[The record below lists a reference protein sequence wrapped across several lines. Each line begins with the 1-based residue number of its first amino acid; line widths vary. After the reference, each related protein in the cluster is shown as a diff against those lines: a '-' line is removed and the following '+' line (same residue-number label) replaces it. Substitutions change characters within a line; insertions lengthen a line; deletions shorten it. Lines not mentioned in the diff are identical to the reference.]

1 MKFRRFVVW
10 LMISSFLLA
19 RTEAFAQSH
28 EQGVAAG
35 TAANAVIR
43 GLVNAPSATAVV
55 PGYTNA
61 PPETA
66 YAGRPSLGTD
76 ANARLAACA
85 LAPDDPTCQALL
97 NAVNSANTPRQA
109 IGANDPTV
117 AAASRIARNPSLDLG
132 DLSGFYSGCVT
143 ATTAQPAGM
152 QTRHCSRHVGAGNYS
167 CTRNLDVDVTR
178 TPSCDDGHWFTGAGD
193 GTASLAV
200 QCLPNR
206 TAANQHFRV
215 TYPGIDP
222 LFFDYSLAA
231 PSVFPV
237 KTRVMGTHIDPVIGA
252 IDISLF
258 LVDNHCV
265 GDACSITGIVTED
278 VRHICDG
285 GSCQD
290 ETPFLPVYSPCPAGT
305 LSGDKLWPV
314 SFCIL
319 CQDTP
324 TLDERFCYAPYTKD
338 TPPAT
343 PKLVAIDATGTYPS
357 FEWYAHSPR
366 VLTGWAP
373 NPPYGPFGV
382 MQLGYTRPHHDIRTS
397 DRWTT
402 TCPANMTGARC
413 APSGSPVCITGAAER
428 DVGGVSVT
436 KPCWAYQVPHAC
448 SDARD
453 PDQCGPLIAAGC
465 APRSSVC
472 RSRSAATGVCEIFD
486 EEYACPVPAETITT
500 VGQCPNNVFC
510 LGNSCFNT
518 SYSNDVDF
526 ARTMSMMEA
535 AREAGVYLDS
545 DRLEVFKGEAN
556 RCRDR
561 LLKNCCYTD
570 GAGAGMTNQSM
581 FGSGTRL
588 VYDVLMNSENR
599 EFVTQGMSALLS
611 GAGFSGSFSAY
622 GFTIAVNGTA
632 LPAGSSVLYASS
644 ATAGQGFVIAFDPW
658 SLVIAIIIYV
668 ILSMMSCNEEEA
680 RLALKEGA
688 GLCHSVGSYC
698 SKCIRHPLGCRLGCE
713 EHTTSKCCFNSMLA
727 RIVNEQGR
735 IQVGKNWGAPKTP
748 DCSGFT
754 VAQLQSLDFA
764 AMDFTEFYASL
775 VPTSPNV
782 ATLQTN
788 SASRVPACY
797 YGQGRCQ

>member
-343 PKLVAIDATGTYPS
+343 PKLVAIDATGIG
-357 FEWYAHSPR
+357 EAHGR
-366 VLTGWAP
+366 
-373 NPPYGPFGV
+373 
-382 MQLGYTRPHHDIRTS
+382 Q
-397 DRWTT
+397 
-402 TCPANMTGARC
+402 
-413 APSGSPVCITGAAER
+413 E
-428 DVGGVSVT
+428 
-436 KPCWAYQVPHAC
+436 
-448 SDARD
+448 
-453 PDQCGPLIAAGC
+453 AAGEDIEQ
-465 APRSSVC
+465 RGS
-472 RSRSAATGVCEIFD
+472 GE
-486 EEYACPVPAETITT
+486 VPAEALD
-500 VGQCPNNVFC
+500 VSCAASG
-510 LGNSCFNT
+510 LGLERRPAIPVVEVT
-518 SYSNDVDF
+518 DV
-526 ARTMSMMEA
+526 SPGVVEA
-535 AREAGVYLDS
+535 
-545 DRLEVFKGEAN
+545 
-556 RCRDR
+556 
-561 LLKNCCYTD
+561 
-570 GAGAGMTNQSM
+570 
-581 FGSGTRL
+581 
-588 VYDVLMNSENR
+588 
-599 EFVTQGMSALLS
+599 
-611 GAGFSGSFSAY
+611 
-622 GFTIAVNGTA
+622 
-632 LPAGSSVLYASS
+632 
-644 ATAGQGFVIAFDPW
+644 
-658 SLVIAIIIYV
+658 
-668 ILSMMSCNEEEA
+668 
-680 RLALKEGA
+680 
-688 GLCHSVGSYC
+688 SVG
-698 SKCIRHPLGCRLGCE
+698 LGHGGGGVPQGDLGSRGRFRRCGRRRAAAIAAAGGTQQRQDGGE
-713 EHTTSKCCFNSMLA
+713 NGGVLA
-727 RIVNEQGR
+727 
-735 IQVGKNWGAPKTP
+735 
-748 DCSGFT
+748 
-754 VAQLQSLDFA
+754 
-764 AMDFTEFYASL
+764 
-775 VPTSPNV
+775 
-782 ATLQTN
+782 
-788 SASRVPACY
+788 
-797 YGQGRCQ
+797 